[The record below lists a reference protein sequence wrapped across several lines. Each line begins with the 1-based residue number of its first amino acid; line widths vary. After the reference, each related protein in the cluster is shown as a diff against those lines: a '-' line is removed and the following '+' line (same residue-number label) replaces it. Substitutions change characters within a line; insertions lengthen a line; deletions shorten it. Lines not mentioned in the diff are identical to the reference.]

1 MNTDSQHLQQVS
13 EEFQRMVEEFFLV
26 QSRYSAAIKEIQT
39 KLEIL
44 DDEFQMRHRRNP
56 IHHMQSRL
64 KTIQSMLEKLKRK
77 NYEVSINSAVK
88 NLQDIAGIRV
98 ICSYVQDVYTIANLL
113 VSQDDVHLVRMAD
126 YIREPK
132 PNGYRSLHLIVEI
145 PVFLSEGRILVPSGL
160 RWSIRSATRR
170 RSTFRSTC
178 PTNCS
183 ASRRTLHPLTSGCRR
198 FTIRWTS

>member
-77 NYEVSINSAVK
+77 NYEVSINSVC
-88 NLQDIAGIRV
+88 D
-98 ICSYVQDVYTIANLL
+98 
-113 VSQDDVHLVRMAD
+113 
-126 YIREPK
+126 
-132 PNGYRSLHLIVEI
+132 
-145 PVFLSEGRILVPSGL
+145 
-160 RWSIRSATRR
+160 
-170 RSTFRSTC
+170 
-178 PTNCS
+178 
-183 ASRRTLHPLTSGCRR
+183 
-198 FTIRWTS
+198 